1 MCSRPFSGD
10 EKNFYLYVY
19 PTPADLSDSDIRQ
32 IFSVYGQIKRIELH
46 RVFIRDEAVDG
57 HCFIEFEDS
66 DSALKALEFEKINS
80 GWENTSWK
88 NVFAFKKSLRKTDLD
103 TRRKKIKET

>member
-57 HCFIEFEDS
+57 HCFIEFEES
-66 DSALKALEFEKINS
+66 DSALKALEFEKIGNLRLKTEVII
-80 GWENTSWK
+80 GK
-88 NVFAFKKSLRKTDLD
+88 YSLKFRH
-103 TRRKKIKET
+103 

>member
-1 MCSRPFSGD
+1 MCSRPFRGD

-57 HCFIEFEDS
+57 HCFIEFGNLEDAIK
-66 DSALKALEFEKINS
+66 ALKFGKTRGKFRFETELIVGK
-80 GWENTSWK
+80 
-88 NVFAFKKSLRKTDLD
+88 FSLKFRH
-103 TRRKKIKET
+103 